1 MFLEQMDNFSN
12 DFKSLFIII
21 ENTIKKR
28 ETIILKINSLKTQY
42 NELLKANN
50 KKLFL
55 LCLDSFFYQYKYF
68 SMELEQIENSRKLV
82 INRMYCEYYKLYKN
96 ILNYIEETKID
107 YEREKEK
114 IKTFPNYKDLEPL
127 FEYSFDDINIVFDNI
142 IILLNIINNHF
153 TNNMLIIN
161 NYNQQFKIGFTIFN
175 FTNTMQN
182 DNLNIENQIKLFMNF
197 LSFFLYSQKKYNEQ
211 IYSRFD
217 KLYNNIDDI
226 LLSQDII
233 YPILKPIS
241 LSINSLV
248 NLDLSENCLIFFD
261 ESKNNTIDLSDN
273 VSSIF

>member
-1 MFLEQMDNFSN
+1 MFLEQIDIFSN
-12 DFKSLFIII
+12 DFKSIFIII

-42 NELLKANN
+42 NDLLKVNN

-55 LCLDSFFYQYKYF
+55 LCLDSFFFQYKYF
-68 SMELEQIENSRKLV
+68 SMELEQIESSRKLV

-96 ILNYIEETKID
+96 IFNYIEEIKID
-107 YEREKEK
+107 YEKEKEK

-142 IILLNIINNHF
+142 IILMNIINSHF
-153 TNNMLIIN
+153 TNNMIIIN

-182 DNLNIENQIKLFMNF
+182 DNLNIENQMKLFMNF
-197 LSFFLYSQKKYNEQ
+197 IHFFLYSQKKYNEQ

-217 KLYNNIDDI
+217 KLYNNINDI

-233 YPILKPIS
+233 SPILKPIYVS
-241 LSINSLV
+241 TNSV
-248 NLDLSENCLIFFD
+248 ENLDLSDNCLIFFD
-261 ESKNNTIDLSDN
+261 ESKM
-273 VSSIF
+273 